1 MMRRFAKLSLAAAA
15 ILTATACG
23 FQPMYAPQGGGAG
36 LFAALEVA
44 AGDTRAHYLV
54 MRGLQQ
60 RLAPAGS
67 KAAQRGRL
75 ELRLRERSDQ
85 LGLLP
90 DGSATRSDLVLEG
103 AYQLIIDADTERF
116 VRGVLT
122 VTATYAIPSSAYGEV
137 AALEDARARAAD
149 QLADLI
155 ARDIAYKLRQPRSAA
170 AP

>member
-1 MMRRFAKLSLAAAA
+1 MRRFAPFSLAAVALLAA
-15 ILTATACG
+15 AGCG
-23 FQPMYAPQGGGAG
+23 FQPMYAPQAGGAG
-36 LFAALEVA
+36 LFAALDVA

-54 MRGLQQ
+54 MRGLEQ
-60 RLAPAGS
+60 RLAPAGARS
-67 KAAQRGRL
+67 TQRGRL

-103 AYQLIIDADTERF
+103 AYQLIVDGDAERP

-122 VTATYAIPSSAYGEV
+122 VTATYAIPTSAFGEV

-155 ARDIAYKLRQPRSAA
+155 ARDIAYRLRQPRAA
-170 AP
+170 ATP